1 MLSLGVSCANTL
13 DEVKAMNFLKRW
25 IMLNP
30 KYQIKGIDQIIPDE
44 VANQPN
50 YRIEDI
56 KRINDQLI
64 RVFDDAAKINP
75 NDPELLQAS
84 AILFFIKR

>member
-1 MLSLGVSCANTL
+1 
-13 DEVKAMNFLKRW
+13 
-25 IMLNP
+25 MLNP

-64 RVFDDAAKINP
+64 RVFDDAAKMNE
-75 NDPELLQAS
+75 NDAELLQAS

>member
-1 MLSLGVSCANTL
+1 
-13 DEVKAMNFLKRW
+13 
-25 IMLNP
+25 MLNP
-30 KYQIKGIDQIIPDE
+30 KYQIKGIDHIIPDE
-44 VANQPN
+44 MASQPN

-56 KRINDQLI
+56 KRINDSLI

>member
-1 MLSLGVSCANTL
+1 LLSLGVSCANTL
-13 DEVKAMNFLKRW
+13 DEVKAMNYLKRW

-50 YRIEDI
+50 YRI
-56 KRINDQLI
+56 
-64 RVFDDAAKINP
+64 
-75 NDPELLQAS
+75 
-84 AILFFIKR
+84 

>member
-56 KRINDQLI
+56 KKINDQLI
-64 RVFDDAAKINP
+64 RVFDDAAKMNP